1 MLNTEV
7 NYGILRAA
15 VLALVLA
22 APVTLAQESG
32 DSIEDFEAN
41 SFELFIGATL
51 HDGESDASYGASYER
66 RVGKAFGIGGL
77 VEYTNGREWVF
88 AVPFTWHITEPWK
101 VLVAPGFEHEEGESF
116 YLTRVGTA
124 YEFKFTGW
132 SLVPEVNVDFVDGE
146 VKTILGVSVGW
157 EF

>member
-1 MLNTEV
+1 MLRTAV
-7 NYGILRAA
+7 NYGVSLAT
-15 VLALVLA
+15 VLALLLA
-22 APVTLAQESG
+22 APVISAQESG
-32 DSIEDFEAN
+32 ESTEGFEVN
-41 SFELFIGATL
+41 SFEVFIGATL

-66 RVGKAFGIGGL
+66 RVGEAFGIGGL

-132 SLVPEVNVDFVDGE
+132 SRAPEVNVDFVDGE

>member
-1 MLNTEV
+1 MLRTEV
-7 NYGILRAA
+7 NCGVSLAT
-15 VLALVLA
+15 VLALLLA
-22 APVTLAQESG
+22 APMTSAQESG
-32 DSIEDFEAN
+32 ESIEDFEAN

-66 RVGKAFGIGGL
+66 RVG
-77 VEYTNGREWVF
+77 
-88 AVPFTWHITEPWK
+88 
-101 VLVAPGFEHEEGESF
+101 
-116 YLTRVGTA
+116 TA

-132 SLVPEVNVDFVDGE
+132 SLAPEVNVDFVDGE

>member
-22 APVTLAQESG
+22 APVISAQESG
-32 DSIEDFEAN
+32 ESVEDFEAN

-132 SLVPEVNVDFVDGE
+132 SLAPEVNLDFVDGE